1 MQIRNRADNVIDF
14 MYALNISL
22 FIFPSS
28 GIRALRCIGGRVVCM
43 NQHKLY
49 TPRGA
54 INLKNLLQLVGI
66 SNDSRV
72 SSLFGSNVSQ
82 EYCSYHDCKN
92 KSPVAKCDTLFCRF
106 TDLKIKAIF
115 FHISFT
121 FPTSY
126 MSRTRCISQ
135 KRVVIEIIGYTFFQR
150 KSNNSWGEI
159 QWQAKHKNY
168 KGARG
173 KKGWIMEVKHNVDNR
188 KHSEGKKSSVWFLFN
203 FINEKQEPHGPH
215 RSHGQQ

>member
-1 MQIRNRADNVIDF
+1 MCIFSFLNVYVFILIYFSWVIPLIIKQGLAFHKCLKFISIRLGDNFIQQWSIFMQIRNRADNVIDF

-54 INLKNLLQLVGI
+54 INLKKLLQLVGI

-72 SSLFGSNVSQ
+72 SSLFGSNVSL

-92 KSPVAKCDTLFCRF
+92 KSPVAKCDTLFFRF
-106 TDLKIKAIF
+106 TNLKIKAIF

-150 KSNNSWGEI
+150 KSNNS
-159 QWQAKHKNY
+159 
-168 KGARG
+168 
-173 KKGWIMEVKHNVDNR
+173 
-188 KHSEGKKSSVWFLFN
+188 
-203 FINEKQEPHGPH
+203 
-215 RSHGQQ
+215 

>member
-1 MQIRNRADNVIDF
+1 MCIFSFLNVYVFILIYFSRVIPLIIKQGLAFHKCLKFISIRLGDNFIQQWSIFMQIRNRADNVIDF

-54 INLKNLLQLVGI
+54 INLKKLLQLVGI

-72 SSLFGSNVSQ
+72 SSLFGSNVSL
-82 EYCSYHDCKN
+82 ENCSYHDCKN

-106 TDLKIKAIF
+106 TNLKIKAIF

-150 KSNNSWGEI
+150 KSNNS
-159 QWQAKHKNY
+159 
-168 KGARG
+168 
-173 KKGWIMEVKHNVDNR
+173 
-188 KHSEGKKSSVWFLFN
+188 
-203 FINEKQEPHGPH
+203 
-215 RSHGQQ
+215 

>member
-1 MQIRNRADNVIDF
+1 MCIFSFLNVYVFILIYFSWVIPLIIKQGLAFHKCLKFISIRLGDNFIQQWSIFMQIRNRADNVIDF

-54 INLKNLLQLVGI
+54 INLKKLLQLVGI

-72 SSLFGSNVSQ
+72 SSLFGSNVSL

-106 TDLKIKAIF
+106 TNLKIKAIF

-150 KSNNSWGEI
+150 KSNNS
-159 QWQAKHKNY
+159 
-168 KGARG
+168 
-173 KKGWIMEVKHNVDNR
+173 
-188 KHSEGKKSSVWFLFN
+188 
-203 FINEKQEPHGPH
+203 
-215 RSHGQQ
+215 